1 MVRSVFLTAATVFI
15 TQHLVSAQE
24 GAFLPPANSNLNP
37 VSYYCD
43 PSTCIAPACYCAPK
57 DPPAGLSP
65 SSVPQMVSVTFDDS
79 IQPLL
84 LETAYKM
91 LNVK

>member
-1 MVRSVFLTAATVFI
+1 MVKSILLAAASVFI
-15 TQHLVSAQE
+15 TQHLVSAQA
-24 GAFLPPANSNLNP
+24 GS
-37 VSYYCD
+37 SYASYSCD
-43 PSTCIAPACYCAPK
+43 PSTCIAPACYCASK

-65 SSVPQMVSVTFDDS
+65 RSVPQMVSVTFDDS
-79 IQPLL
+79 IQPHL